1 MSAPRPPTDV
11 GKSSAAFRSSTKLT
25 GRAETASLL
34 QHNEEGED
42 AEEEPTFFT
51 KLADIADQPLT
62 ILSKILL
69 AVCLF
74 LLLLTSIFIGLFAGA
89 EHKLNSVPKDPKT
102 TVSSVTQSYTLTNTF
117 TETSVS
123 TTTDI
128 VTTTTTAAAPIPT
141 VDPRKVCI
149 LGSLQV
155 SLSTQLYI

>member
-1 MSAPRPPTDV
+1 MSTPRPLTDL
-11 GKSSAAFRSSTKLT
+11 GKSSVALRLLPELT
-25 GRAETASLL
+25 SRAETASLL
-34 QHNEEGED
+34 LHNEEEEG

-62 ILSKILL
+62 TLSKILL

-128 VTTTTTAAAPIPT
+128 VTTTTTAAVPIPT
-141 VDPRKVCI
+141 ADPRKVCI
-149 LGSLQV
+149 PGSTCV
-155 SLSTQLYI
+155 SINT